1 MNMNNESD
9 YTEVNN
15 NNIANNTNNI
25 DVINKQYKN
34 FFFIIRE
41 NDYKWMNI
49 LFLFFTFTH
58 LIFIQRISYS
68 SILSIIIIIYCSFN
82 IHLFRKLKEIVNDTE
97 QNELKLN
104 LYANILTMWKYYK
117 ILVIIVVFDIV
128 QIFLRRGT
136 EIFNMAVAINLYER
150 IFFYL
155 FNFFYLIRII
165 IMLYTLMSFTTL
177 FEYMSQKSTDCLN
190 FKMSFGK

>member
-1 MNMNNESD
+1 MNNESD

-117 ILVIIVVFDIV
+117 ILFIIVVFDIV

>member
-82 IHLFRKLKEIVNDTE
+82 IHLFRKLTEIVNDTE

>member
-117 ILVIIVVFDIV
+117 ILFIIVVFDIV